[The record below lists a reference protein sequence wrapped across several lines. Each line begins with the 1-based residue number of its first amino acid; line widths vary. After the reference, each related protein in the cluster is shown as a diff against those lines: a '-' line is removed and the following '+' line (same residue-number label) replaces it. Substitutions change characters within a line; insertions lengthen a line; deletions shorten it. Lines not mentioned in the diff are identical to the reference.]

1 MNKTKVKMNKPVF
14 LAILTFHI
22 SKIVM
27 YEYWCDYLK
36 QKYGCSI
43 KLCYMDTDNTKDVY
57 GDLAKI
63 LKKDLKHQTKSKDHN
78 Q

>member
-1 MNKTKVKMNKPVF
+1 
-14 LAILTFHI
+14 
-22 SKIVM
+22 
-27 YEYWCDYLK
+27 
-36 QKYGCSI
+36 
-43 KLCYMDTDNTKDVY
+43 MDTDNTKDVY